1 MKYITR
7 VGGNVEC
14 VEADGEVKEVE
25 EVGAMRGIVALA
37 RASCTRTCT
46 SDGRCTVKNAV

>member
-25 EVGAMRGIVALA
+25 EVGAMRGNIALA